1 MFSES
6 HKAAQL
12 TSLLRKLE
20 VPVFMQLLEAGAVA
34 DRMPSPSLCAQA
46 LNVACGVVAPALGGR
61 EDGAP
66 RMSHHPLVDL
76 AGLKQ
81 RIANAQVAGR
91 RAALDLEI

>member
-6 HKAAQL
+6 HEAAPL
-12 TSLLRKLE
+12 TALLRKQE

-34 DRMPSPSLCAQA
+34 DRVPNPSFRAQA
-46 LNVACGVVAPALGGR
+46 LNVACGGMAPALGGR

-66 RMSHHPLVDL
+66 RTPHHPLVDF

-91 RAALDLEI
+91 RAALD